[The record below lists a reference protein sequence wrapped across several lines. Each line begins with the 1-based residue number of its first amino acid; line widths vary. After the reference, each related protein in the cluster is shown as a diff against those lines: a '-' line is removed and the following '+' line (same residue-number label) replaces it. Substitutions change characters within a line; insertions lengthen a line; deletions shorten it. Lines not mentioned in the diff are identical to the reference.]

1 MNESHSRSAASIA
14 GHPIHPML
22 VAFPIACFSG
32 ALVSDI
38 AYWKTAQMQWSNF
51 SAWLIAAGLVL
62 GVLAALAGL
71 IDFAANRAIR
81 AQRPAWPHA
90 LGNVV
95 ALVLACFNM
104 FVHSRDGWTSVVPT
118 GLTLSA
124 LVVLILVATAWL
136 GGSLVYRQ
144 RVGVAP

>member
-1 MNESHSRSAASIA
+1 MNESHPRSAASIA
-14 GHPIHPML
+14 AHPIHPML
-22 VAFPIACFSG
+22 VAFPLACFSG
-32 ALVSDI
+32 ALISDI
-38 AYWKTAQMQWSNF
+38 AYWRTAQIQWSNF
-51 SAWLIAAGLVL
+51 SAWLIAAGLLL
-62 GVLAALAGL
+62 GAVAAVAGL
-71 IDFAANRAIR
+71 IGFAAHRANR
-81 AQRPAWPHA
+81 AQRPAWPQV
-90 LGNVV
+90 LGYVV

-124 LVVLILVATAWL
+124 LVVLILVASAWL